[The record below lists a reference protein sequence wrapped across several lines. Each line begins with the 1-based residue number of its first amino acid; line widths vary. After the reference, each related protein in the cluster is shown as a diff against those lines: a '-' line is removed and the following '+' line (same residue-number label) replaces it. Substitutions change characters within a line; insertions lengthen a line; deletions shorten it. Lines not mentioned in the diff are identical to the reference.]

1 MGEICSDHDESFPW
15 QVVMPAATI
24 RKETA
29 RSGAGLSQ
37 VAGVVVFCTDGED
50 SSVNDG

>member
-24 RKETA
+24 REE
-29 RSGAGLSQ
+29 RPSPGAGLSQ
-37 VAGVVVFCTDGED
+37 VAGVVLFCTDGED
-50 SSVNDG
+50 SSANDG